1 MLQNLS
7 FRIFIL
13 FFIVPF
19 LWGGPSP
26 NGRVLNKITGLPI
39 SHVNVVLDDNTGS
52 MTNTNG
58 QFSLVTSEDEV
69 MITFTHIGYE
79 PVKYIGPGVNIIIEM
94 NPRRINLPDITI
106 SATRTIE
113 GVTPVS
119 FSIVTPD
126 EISLRYSTEDAPMV
140 LSSEPGIYAY
150 SESGNGTGY
159 SYLSIRGFDQSRIA
173 VMLDGVSLNDN
184 ESHQVYW
191 VDHGDILSDASV
203 VEIQRGI
210 GNSLYGAAAF
220 GGSVNV
226 VTQITHHREQ
236 FAVSSSIGAYNTRKY
251 RAQYFSN
258 EMLDSKVHFTSR
270 FTLLQSDGYRDDSQS
285 DQQSF
290 FGGIEY
296 QSGKI
301 THQFRALIGKEV
313 SRLQWDGISRDM
325 VDDRI
330 KRTGKMGWTTPF
342 TDDFL
347 QQIYSLN
354 SFYPI
359 RKNLVF
365 RNTAY
370 LVTGSGFYE
379 VAKSSVDFY
388 SYNLD
393 INDTWTDEDESAMS
407 TDLLR
412 RKWITNQY
420 FGTTPMITI
429 EMTDFRFDVGAEL
442 RKYTGHHYGEVSN
455 FSDVT
460 LTSIMPDWFRYY
472 DFDGEKSSATLFA
485 QTLWNAN
492 ERTIVT
498 GDLQY
503 QHHDWALIQQPIGH
517 FNGVDIAAKWDFFN
531 PRLGF
536 TYKVDNLTTVFGSY
550 GTAQKEPSDS
560 QIINADDVWD
570 VPKAAQPEKVFDTE
584 LGFSH
589 KKTFHSIKLNYYHMT
604 YQNEIISDIYDFEET
619 EFNIVTADETIHKGI
634 EFELV
639 FKPVETLVLEM
650 NGSITSATY
659 HTGTHKQNQ
668 LPNVPQELVNLT
680 VQYSPEPFTG
690 ISVISKY
697 VGRQFIDNANTKS
710 LSIDPRWT
718 TDLGWWLTSDM
729 WTVRIKVNNVFD
741 TLYETYGYDYWGGY
755 YWPGATRNATVEL
768 EYLF

>member
-13 FFIVPF
+13 FIIVPF

-26 NGRVLNKITGLPI
+26 NGRVLDKTTGLPI

-210 GNSLYGAAAF
+210 GNSLYGTAAF

-226 VTQITHHREQ
+226 VTQITHPREQ
-236 FAVSSSIGAYNTRKY
+236 LSVSSSIGAYNTRKY
-251 RAQYFSN
+251 RTQYFSN
-258 EMLDSKVHFTSR
+258 EMLDGKVHFTSR

-296 QSGKI
+296 QSDKI

-325 VDDRI
+325 VDDRL
-330 KRTGKMGWTTPF
+330 KRTGKMEWTTPF

-393 INDTWTDEDESAMS
+393 INDTWTDEDESAMT

-420 FGTTPMITI
+420 FGTTPMITM
-429 EMTDFRFDVGAEL
+429 EMSDFRFDVGAEL

-485 QTLWNAN
+485 QTVWNAN

-503 QHHDWALIQQPIGH
+503 QHHDWTLIQKSIGH

-550 GTAQKEPSDS
+550 GTAQKEPSDV
-560 QIINADDVWD
+560 QIFKADSVGAT
-570 VPKAAQPEKVFDTE
+570 VKAAQPEKVFDTE

-697 VGRQFIDNANTKS
+697 VGRQFIDSANTRS

-718 TDLGWWLTSDM
+718 TNLGWWLTSDM

-741 TLYETYGYDYWGGY
+741 TLYETYGYEYWDGY